1 MDLQNSQKTI
11 NKMAIVSLSLLIIIL
26 KVNRLNSLIKIC
38 NMAEGIKKNQDPMIC
53 LLPTRLTSTLKTESK
68 ATKKKIFQ
76 ANDSKMQGVAIL
88 IIDKINFKYV
98 ESNKERHYRMI

>member
-1 MDLQNSQKTI
+1 M
-11 NKMAIVSLSLLIIIL
+11 
-26 KVNRLNSLIKIC
+26 
-38 NMAEGIKKNQDPMIC
+38 
-53 LLPTRLTSTLKTESK
+53 LPTRLTSTLKTESK

-98 ESNKERHYRMI
+98 ESNKERHYRMIEASILQEDLGILIFTISLCWSTSIYKPKVKGKINSSTIIV